1 MDSKKNQN
9 LTYIIFFSLFYL
21 IPLVYSIQNPKNQ
34 IAMLIPLILYW
45 ITLLIILCLI
55 LRELNQMKDKFSKS
69 SSAVFSIILTGI
81 IIIVLFNSGISSGLG
96 QSVFPPSGIS
106 HTAPPSST
114 PGATQT
120 ATTSAQATGSVVNGS
135 DLFGGLSYN
144 WVEYKMPVG
153 SGSDAMTIYYKY
165 DKQTGKCT
173 LRFDSAQQVQGMP
186 AEMDCSSSG
195 TTTSDP
201 NKVSSDAQVTC
212 SPVDEL
218 VIVPAGTFTATKCTV
233 TSKDGSATTWV
244 VRDRFM
250 VKMQSSSPQGSA
262 EMILNAYG

>member
-1 MDSKKNQN
+1 MKVSRI
-9 LTYIIFFSLFYL
+9 TIIA
-21 IPLVYSIQNPKNQ
+21 IMLVVI
-34 IAMLIPLILYW
+34 
-45 ITLLIILCLI
+45 
-55 LRELNQMKDKFSKS
+55 
-69 SSAVFSIILTGI
+69 SAVFAGCAS
-81 IIIVLFNSGISSGLG
+81 
-96 QSVFPPSGIS
+96 
-106 HTAPPSST
+106 TAPPSPT

-120 ATTSAQATGSVVNGS
+120 ATTSAGIPATTTSAPATGSAVSGS

-144 WVEYKMPVG
+144 WVEYKMSAG

-165 DKQTGKCT
+165 NKQTGKCT
-173 LRFDSAQQVQGMP
+173 MRFEGAQQVQGMP

-195 TTTSDP
+195 TTTGDP

-244 VRDRFM
+244 VRDKFM
-250 VKMQSSSPQGSA
+250 VKMQSSSPQGSV
-262 EMILNAYG
+262 EMVLNSYG